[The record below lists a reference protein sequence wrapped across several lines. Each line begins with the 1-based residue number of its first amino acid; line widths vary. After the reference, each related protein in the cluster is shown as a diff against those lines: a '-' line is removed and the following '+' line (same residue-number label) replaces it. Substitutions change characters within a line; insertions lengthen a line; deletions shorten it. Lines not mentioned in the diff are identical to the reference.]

1 MNYQIFINYLP
12 TFIELRDEYRIER
25 RIEVLPTLKFF
36 EIPFLLFFFY
46 YIPRFLFSNHLK

>member
-36 EIPFLLFFFY
+36 EIPFLLFFLY